1 MRRGNEIL
9 KQRIGHQLKDGLIQL
24 YYYNGILTDQVNLVY
39 LKFDK
44 WLRICTSD
52 ETVILEVDSTE
63 PEQIKSYTDNENS
76 TIEYPLVKLEKEFP
90 EFKKYYGQKLIDFKE
105 LTMTKFEDNITTGL
119 KFNFEG
125 GLTFTLWTNIE
136 DETFLIF
143 DDQLPTE
150 LKEKRRNAH

>member
-76 TIEYPLVKLEKEFP
+76 TFEYPLVKLEKEFP
-90 EFKKYYGQKLIDFKE
+90 EFKKYY
-105 LTMTKFEDNITTGL
+105 
-119 KFNFEG
+119 
-125 GLTFTLWTNIE
+125 
-136 DETFLIF
+136 
-143 DDQLPTE
+143 
-150 LKEKRRNAH
+150 